1 MAGVDESVQEGFG
14 DDGVREQW
22 VPIFR
27 GSVARQDQGFAG
39 DGSIG
44 DEVVEIIGLGG
55 GVLAHREVVDDEH
68 VRSGVFAHALSDGAV
83 CVSTGEVGEHAGAF
97 DEPDVAAASG
107 DLMAE
112 RLCDMGFPDTD
123 RSVEDDR
130 LARVEPPKG
139 SEVAEHRS
147 REFRADGEVEVLEG

>member
-44 DEVVEIIGLGG
+44 DEEIGR
-55 GVLAHREVVDDEH
+55 AHV
-68 VRSGVFAHALSDGAV
+68 
-83 CVSTGEVGEHAGAF
+83 
-97 DEPDVAAASG
+97 
-107 DLMAE
+107 
-112 RLCDMGFPDTD
+112 
-123 RSVEDDR
+123 
-130 LARVEPPKG
+130 
-139 SEVAEHRS
+139 
-147 REFRADGEVEVLEG
+147 